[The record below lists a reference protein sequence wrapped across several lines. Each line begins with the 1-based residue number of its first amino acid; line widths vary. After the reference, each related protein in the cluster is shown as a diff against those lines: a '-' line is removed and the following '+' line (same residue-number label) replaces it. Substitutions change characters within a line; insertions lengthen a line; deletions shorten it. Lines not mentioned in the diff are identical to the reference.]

1 MSDHHE
7 ETVLYREM
15 GCSRADLLAWLP
27 GAVRGAP
34 IDVEADLIRVAYA
47 EGEVRIRMAQAAERR
62 LGELSLPVLHV
73 SIRFTGIDARAR
85 EDFLKYFDLFTR
97 RGGG

>member
-1 MSDHHE
+1 VSGAHE
-7 ETVLYREM
+7 EAVLYREM
-15 GCSRADLLAWLP
+15 GCTRADLLAWLP

-34 IDVEADLIRVAYA
+34 FDVEGDLIRVAYA
-47 EGEVRIRMAQAAERR
+47 DGEVRIRIAQASERR

-73 SIRFTGIDARAR
+73 SIRFAGIDARAR
-85 EDFLKYFDLFTR
+85 EEFLKYFDLSTR